1 MLLANYFQTGWR
13 NLLKNKLFSMINI
26 VGLAIGLAAC
36 ALILM
41 FVKHET
47 SYDSFW
53 ANAETIHRSHIT
65 FAIPGRDPMHAV
77 SSPGPLIHAL
87 KKDFPQIE
95 AASRIAGWG
104 PTIKHNGQVFVEPIK
119 MVDGDFTDIFDID
132 VIAGDL
138 EQSLS
143 DNSSIV
149 LSETVAKKYFGDSDP
164 LGQVLALDFNFYK
177 KDFKVGAVI
186 ADSPRNSQIEL
197 PAMILIDETAWE
209 SQNYMFN
216 AWFSVNS
223 QLYFKTK
230 QATDLALINSQLDDF
245 ANRNFP
251 QMPIGGDDAKA
262 SDFIKLSAMNIQDL
276 HLNAIGFGEMRP
288 QGSKTTV
295 ITFSAIAVL
304 ILLIACI
311 NFMNLSTAHAAK
323 RAKEVSLRKVLGAT
337 RGNLITQFLGE
348 SVLMTL
354 ISVLLAFAMVE
365 LALPFYNETLNQ
377 ELVVNYD
384 INTIATLLGLAV
396 SVGVLSGLY
405 PAFILSGFR
414 PATVLKANK
423 SAETGASLKL
433 RAALVIFQFAVSI
446 GLFISTSVVYSQMQ
460 YAMEMDAGFN
470 KENMMVIHRINREEA
485 GNKRD
490 VLLQEIE
497 KHPQVTS
504 VTFSSETPG
513 NANENNTSMRTPEMA
528 EEDALIMGQRSVGY
542 NFFKTYEINLVAG
555 RAYDKNRNDVGPSTE
570 ELREGATH
578 PGSIVINESA
588 LRRFGFA
595 DAESALGKTLITGR
609 GDPGEE
615 LYVNLTIIGV
625 VEDIHF
631 SSLHSTIRP
640 EVYPLGL
647 DFVNS
652 ISVRFNGSPEQLKT
666 DVENLWRQ
674 EIPGIPFAHSFV
686 EDDIAELYQAEQGEA
701 TMFATFSALAILV
714 ASLGLFGLA
723 SFTADRRTKEI
734 GVRKV
739 MGAGVFDIVKM
750 LMWQFS
756 KPVMIASLIAWPVA
770 FYFMSDWLEAFV
782 YRIDTSLIIAMCAV
796 AALFA
801 LCIAWITVASNSI
814 RVARA
819 NPIKALRYE

>member
-13 NLLKNKLFSMINI
+13 NLLKNKLFSLINI

-47 SYDSFW
+47 SYDNFW
-53 ANAETIHRSHIT
+53 QNADKIHRSHVT
-65 FAIPGRDPMHAV
+65 FSIPGRDPMHAT
-77 SSPGPLIHAL
+77 SAPGPLIHAL
-87 KKDFPQIE
+87 KKDFPE
-95 AASRIAGWG
+95 VEYATRIGGWG
-104 PTIKHNGQVFVEPIK
+104 PTINHNGQVFVEQIK
-119 MVDGDFTDIFDID
+119 LVDADFAKMFSVD
-132 VIAGDL
+132 VLAGDL
-138 EQSLS
+138 ELALS

-149 LSETVAKKYFGDSDP
+149 LNESLAKKYFGDSNP
-164 LGQVLALDFNFYK
+164 LGQVLSLDFNFFK
-177 KDFKVGAVI
+177 KDFQVGAVI
-186 ADSPRNSQIEL
+186 ADTPRNSQLDL
-197 PAMILIDETAWE
+197 PALILIDESAWE
-209 SQNYMFN
+209 EQNWMFHG
-216 AWFSVNS
+216 WFSVNA
-223 QLYFKTK
+223 QLYFQTQ
-230 QATDLALINSQLDDF
+230 QASDLDSINRQFDDF

-251 QMPIGGDDAKA
+251 KMPIGGDDAKA

-295 ITFSAIAVL
+295 ITFSAIAML

-311 NFMNLSTAHAAK
+311 NFMNLSTAHAAN

-337 RGNLITQFLGE
+337 RSNLITQFLGE

-354 ISVLLAFAMVE
+354 ISVLLAFVMVE

-377 ELVVNYD
+377 ELVVSYD
-384 INTIATLLGLAV
+384 PSTIATLLGLAI

-423 SAETGASLKL
+423 SAETGASLRL

-446 GLFISTSVVYSQMQ
+446 GLFIATSVVYSQMQ
-460 YAMEMDAGFN
+460 YAKQMDAGFN
-470 KENMMVIHRINREEA
+470 KDNMLVVNRVSREEA
-485 GNKRD
+485 SNKRE
-490 VLLQEIE
+490 LLLKEIA
-497 KHPQVTS
+497 KNPQVTAITYS
-504 VTFSSETPG
+504 NETPG
-513 NANENNTSMRTPEMA
+513 NTNENNTMMRTPEMA
-528 EEDALIMGQRSVGY
+528 EEDALLMGQRAVGY
-542 NFFKTYEINLVAG
+542 GFFKAYEINLIAG
-555 RAYDKNRNDVGPSTE
+555 RTYDKNRADVSPTDE
-570 ELREGATH
+570 QLRAGEKF

-588 LRRFGFA
+588 LRRFGFK
-595 DAESALGKTLITGR
+595 DAQSALGKTLITGR
-609 GDPGEE
+609 GDPEE
-615 LYVNLTIIGV
+615 NLSVDLTIIGV
-625 VEDIHF
+625 VDDVHF
-631 SSLHSTIRP
+631 NSLHATIRP
-640 EVYPLGL
+640 EVYPLSA
-647 DFVNS
+647 DFGNS
-652 ISVRFNGSPEQLKT
+652 ISVRFTGSPEQLVK
-666 DVENLWRQ
+666 DVETLWRQ
-674 EIPGIPFAHSFV
+674 EIPGVPFSYSFV
-686 EDDIAELYQAEQGEA
+686 EDNIAELYQSEQGEA
-701 TMFATFSALAILV
+701 TMFAAFSALAILV

-756 KPVMIASLIAWPVA
+756 KPVMVASLIAWPVA

-782 YRIDTSLIIAMCAV
+782 YRIDTSLIIAMCGL

-801 LCIAWITVASNSI
+801 LCIAWVTVASNSI

>member
-1 MLLANYFQTGWR
+1 MLLTNYFQTGWR

-26 VGLAIGLAAC
+26 IGLAIGLAAC
-36 ALILM
+36 ALIMM

-47 SYDSFW
+47 SYDNFW
-53 ANAETIHRSHIT
+53 ENADRIHRSHIT
-65 FAIPGRDPMHAV
+65 FAIPGRDPMHAS

-87 KKDFPQIE
+87 KKDFPQVE
-95 AASRIAGWG
+95 YASRIGGWG
-104 PTIKHNGQVFVEPIK
+104 PTIEHNGQVFVEQIK
-119 MVDGDFTDIFDID
+119 LVDTDFAKIFS
-132 VIAGDL
+132 VNVLKGDL
-138 EQSLS
+138 EAALQ

-149 LSETVAKKYFGDSDP
+149 LNESLAKKYFGDQDP
-164 LGQVLALDFNFYK
+164 IGQVLALDFNFFK
-177 KDFKVGAVI
+177 KDYQVAAII
-186 ADSPRNSQIEL
+186 ADTPRNSQIDL
-197 PAMILIDETAWE
+197 PALIAIDETAWQE
-209 SQNYMFN
+209 QNYMFH

-223 QLYFKTK
+223 QLFFTTHRA
-230 QATDLALINSQLDDF
+230 QDLADINQQFDDF

-337 RGNLITQFLGE
+337 RRNLITQFLGE

-354 ISVLLAFAMVE
+354 ISVILAFAMVE
-365 LALPFYNETLNQ
+365 LALPFYNEVLNQ
-377 ELVVNYD
+377 QLAVSYD
-384 INTIATLLGLAV
+384 LNTIASLLLLAT

-446 GLFISTSVVYSQMQ
+446 GLFVSTSVVYSQMQ
-460 YAMEMDAGFN
+460 YAKQMDAGFN
-470 KENMMVIHRINREEA
+470 KDNMLVINRVSREEA
-485 GNKRD
+485 SNKREL
-490 VLLQEIE
+490 LLQEIV
-497 KHPQVTS
+497 KHPQVTAITYS
-504 VTFSSETPG
+504 NETPG
-513 NANENNTSMRTPEMA
+513 NTNENNTTMRTPQMP
-528 EEDALIMGQRSVGY
+528 EEDALILGQRAIGY
-542 NFFKTYEINLVAG
+542 GFFQAYEINLIAG
-555 RAYDKNRNDVGPSTE
+555 RAYDKNRSDITPTDE
-570 ELREGATH
+570 QLRAGENF

-588 LRRFGFA
+588 LRRFGFDNA
-595 DAESALGKTLITGR
+595 DSALGKTLITGR
-609 GDPGEE
+609 GDPGEDLFVE
-615 LYVNLTIIGV
+615 LVIIGV
-625 VEDIHF
+625 VEDVHF
-631 SSLHSTIRP
+631 NSLHATIRP
-640 EVYPLGL
+640 EVYPLSAE
-647 DFVNS
+647 FANS
-652 ISVRFNGSPEQLKT
+652 ISVRFTGSPEQLVEDVKT
-666 DVENLWRQ
+666 LWRQ
-674 EIPGIPFAHSFV
+674 EIPGIPFSHSFV
-686 EDDIAELYQAEQGEA
+686 EDNIAELYQAEQGQA
-701 TMFATFSALAILV
+701 TMFAVFSALAILV

-750 LMWQFS
+750 LMWQFT

-770 FYFMSDWLEAFV
+770 FYYMSDWLEAFV
-782 YRIDTSLIIAMCAV
+782 YRIDTSAILGLSVV

-801 LCIAWITVASNSI
+801 LCIAWITVASNAI